1 MKKVL
6 LLPLVICTLFLNLNY
21 KPSVNSLT
29 NTYVL
34 VSSNTL
40 ALLTE
45 LPFFS
50 SAKRTALSDFVLTT
64 VVLTKSLRKT
74 GIHFHSFLTSSI
86 QPARLVF
93 IHLSTSDM
101 LITLSASLKVMNGRP
116 LSALTM
122 APLNG

>member
-6 LLPLVICTLFLNLNY
+6 LLPLVICTLFLNPNY

-34 VSSNTL
+34 VSSDTL

-45 LPFFS
+45 LPFSS
-50 SAKRTALSDFVLTT
+50 SAKRMALSDFVLTT

-74 GIHFHSFLTSSI
+74 GTHFHSFLTCSI

-93 IHLSTSDM
+93 THLSTSGT
-101 LITLSASLKVMNGRP
+101 LITLPASLKVPNGRQLLEP
-116 LSALTM
+116 
-122 APLNG
+122 